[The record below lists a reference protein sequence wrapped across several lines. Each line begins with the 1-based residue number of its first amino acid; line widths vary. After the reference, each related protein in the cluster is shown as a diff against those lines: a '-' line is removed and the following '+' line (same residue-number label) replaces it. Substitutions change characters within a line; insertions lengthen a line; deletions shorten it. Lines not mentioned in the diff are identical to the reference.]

1 MPYSRK
7 GNKNNKKIDV
17 RKLGTKNKGVYKRK
31 KRVWVKPNKHLKGY
45 WRYCDNQKIYN
56 SNEQGQILKDLESAR
71 FDNDLVRRD
80 AYNEQSIV
88 DIVIEKHNSKKKLD
102 KREKIILDNYLDT
115 HKKKIA
121 KDLESLERSGIKAK
135 DIKTKEVRMRQL
147 FMILKKIFSGKSINN
162 DLVFKIYCKFR
173 NDKFDVSDDIL
184 KEFGNE
190 YTLMNNIVSELKNSR
205 VGLQFTKFYNE
216 MPPLN
221 NKGFKHLEPFQ
232 KETVINIDNGISTIV
247 SAPTSAGKTWLM
259 GYIFAKHKCRIL
271 VCVPTDPLAF
281 QLCGYIQNI
290 TNEEATLVTED
301 WKSHP
306 NPDELYKKLS
316 SNRVIVGT
324 PKELFNILTFK
335 SYDQTIEGNEKSD
348 LEDLYNF
355 DYVIFDEIHLIGD
368 EMCKSVEALI
378 KRFSDSIILGLSATI
393 PNAEQ
398 FLGWLKTV
406 GYENS
411 RIVSCTKRFFN
422 SRVYNYN
429 SINDTMEHIHPLSML
444 SLDSFISGE
453 VLNMDISPTPP
464 DIWDLVVKLKNKLD
478 LGELCPF
485 NTFIDENDKVQMIEL
500 DQTISYFKEIIK
512 FMVLCC
518 TDDRIDIIKTV
529 LSSYAINKINH
540 NNVDLLKLITNMKSP
555 DTDDGHVKLP
565 ALVFNKNRQIVLKLA
580 RECARQI
587 ITTENEKYPNR
598 QEELYKKNLKIA
610 RSNKKKE
617 NGVVTLKS
625 VKYEDNKPQKVT
637 KGTDG
642 NVNNSLVPKRKKTKT
657 KKIKGSTLTD
667 KQRIKENQKGNN
679 VEEEFDVDDFLRPE
693 SEFIFNEKG
702 VQNFSTYEVKN
713 WIDKFSTGYNKFF
726 PNNGSNCHYMVD
738 LLQRGIG
745 IYVKGLP
752 ASYLR
757 EVHKLTSQKKLQL
770 VFTDT
775 ELIFGIS
782 LPIRTF
788 VFVNDPRVVDDL
800 DTMMA
805 KQGSGR
811 AGRRG
816 LDTMAYQVFCNY
828 SPERVKQLLISPIP
842 EVRGQDTKFYAFE
855 NMMLN
860 VRDDKWTRVKTNFLL
875 NTITNERAK
884 EFYEGIKGIQETSI
898 EDNGWSFSIRND
910 WAFNY
915 MCSQLGYSMQCFRI
929 AYILDHIR
937 KIFCNCDPVA
947 EKNQLNLFYI
957 LLHFVNICKVED
969 KCLPEDED
977 FKNDHVLEELL
988 NGFVVLGL
996 TQDIPEDI
1004 ITNSSN
1010 DYQIS
1015 LEQFRKNVDGSLF
1028 FHYRENRIQFSEN
1041 TINIREKLDKFYK
1054 TMMVIQNYFYDKKE
1068 IVVTRLFGKA
1078 LSRIFY
1084 MLQSSNPA
1092 IRPLN
1097 LTSYLVNHK
1106 DYSDS
1111 DNSDETNEADD
1122 VQLSIEIN
1130 ELEI

>member
-7 GNKNNKKIDV
+7 GNKNKKYDV
-17 RKLGTKNKGVYKRK
+17 RKLGSKTKGVFDK
-31 KRVWVKPNKHLKGY
+31 KKKVWKKPNKNLKGY
-45 WRYCDNQKIYN
+45 WRYCDNQKIFN
-56 SNEQGQILKDLESAR
+56 PNEQGNLLKDLESAS

-80 AYNEQSIV
+80 AYDEQSIV
-88 DIVIEKHNSKKKLD
+88 DVVMNKFTNDDKLD
-102 KREKIILDNYLDT
+102 KREKIILDNYLNT
-115 HKKKIA
+115 HKKRIA

-135 DIKTKEVRMRQL
+135 DIQTKEVRMRQL
-147 FMILKKIFSGKSINN
+147 FMILKRIFSGKSINKN
-162 DLVFKIYCKFR
+162 LVFKIYCKFR
-173 NDKFDVSDDIL
+173 NEKFRVSDDIL
-184 KEFGNE
+184 SEFGGE
-190 YTLMNNIVSELKNSR
+190 YALMNSIVSDLENDR
-205 VGLQFTKFYNE
+205 VDLQFTKFYNE

-221 NKGFKHLEPFQ
+221 EKGFKHLEPFQ
-232 KETVINIDNGISTIV
+232 KETIRNIDNGISTIV

-306 NPDELYKKLS
+306 NPDELYKKLF
-316 SNRVIVGT
+316 SNRVIIGT

-335 SYDQTIEGNEKSD
+335 SYDQNVEGIEKSNI
-348 LEDLYNF
+348 EDLYNF

-368 EMCKSVEALI
+368 KMCKSVEPLI
-378 KRFSDSIILGLSATI
+378 KRFSDTTILGLSATI
-393 PNAEQ
+393 PNAVD
-398 FLGWLKTV
+398 FMGWLRTI

-422 SRVYNYN
+422 SRVCNYN
-429 SINDTMEHIHPLSML
+429 SENDIMENIHPLSML

-464 DIWDLVVKLKNKLD
+464 DIWDLVLKLKERLD
-478 LGELCPF
+478 LGELCPYK
-485 NTFIDENDKVQMIEL
+485 TFIDENVVQMIEL
-500 DQTISYFKEIIK
+500 DQTISYFRDIIRLMVSCCGDDRVEIIS
-512 FMVLCC
+512 
-518 TDDRIDIIKTV
+518 DV
-529 LSSYAINKINH
+529 LSSYEINRINH
-540 NNVDLLKLITNMKSP
+540 NNVDLLKLVSNMKRP
-555 DTDDGHVKLP
+555 DPNDGHVKLP
-565 ALVFNKNRQIVLKLA
+565 ALVFNKNRQIVLKMA
-580 RECARQI
+580 RECARKI
-587 ITTENEKYPNR
+587 LTAEDEKYPNR
-598 QEELYKKNLKIA
+598 QEELYKRNLNIIK
-610 RSNKKKE
+610 SNKKKE
-617 NGVVTLKS
+617 KGIATAKN
-625 VKYEDNKPQKVT
+625 VKYEDNKPQRFHKS
-637 KGTDG
+637 TDG
-642 NVNNSLVPKRKKTKT
+642 QVNDRLAPKRKKTKT
-657 KKIKGSTLTD
+657 KKIKGNELTE
-667 KQRIKENQKGNN
+667 KQRIKENIKGNN
-679 VEEEFDVDDFLRPE
+679 VEEEIDVDDFLRPE

-726 PNNGSNCHYMVD
+726 PNNGSNCHYMID

-828 SPERVKQLLISPIP
+828 SPERVKELLISPIP
-842 EVRGQDTKFYAFE
+842 EVRGQDTKFYAFG

-860 VRDDKWTRVKTNFLL
+860 VRDDKWTRIKTNFLL
-875 NTITNERAK
+875 DTITNERAV
-884 EFYEGIKGIQETSI
+884 EFYEGIKGLQETLI
-898 EDNGWSFSIRND
+898 EDNGWSFSMRDD

-957 LLHFVNICKVED
+957 LLHFINICKVED
-969 KCLPEDED
+969 VCLPEDED

-1010 DYQIS
+1010 EYQIS
-1015 LEQFRKNVDGSLF
+1015 LKKFRNNVDGSLF

-1041 TINIREKLDKFYK
+1041 TIDIREKLDKFYK
-1054 TMMVIQNYFYDKKE
+1054 TMMVIQNYYFDKKE

-1092 IRPLN
+1092 MRPLN
-1097 LTSYLVNHK
+1097 LTSYSVIHEN
-1106 DYSDS
+1106 DSNSDS
-1111 DNSDETNEADD
+1111 SDESNEAED